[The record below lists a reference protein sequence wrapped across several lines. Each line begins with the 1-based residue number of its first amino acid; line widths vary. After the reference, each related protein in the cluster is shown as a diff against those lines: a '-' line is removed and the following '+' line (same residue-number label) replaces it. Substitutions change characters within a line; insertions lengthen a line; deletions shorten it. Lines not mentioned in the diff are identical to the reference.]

1 MTSDRRHGRSDTGR
15 STRDGSRTRAGAG
28 RSGGAGRN
36 RGGRNAEE
44 LTNRALD
51 KVVEKLDA
59 KAEKLDRVA
68 AKMTQKA
75 DKLDRVAKK
84 TAAKAEVLDRIGSG
98 LSTFDLWTRVE
109 PTPRRPRFTR
119 EDITE
124 AAVRIAD
131 AEGFDALSM
140 RKLATELD
148 AGTMTI
154 YHYVRTKDEL
164 LTLAVDAVM
173 AEVTLAPD
181 ESMPG
186 NWRDA
191 LTMLAERSRASLM
204 RHPWILD
211 LIDDPGIGPN
221 SVRHF
226 DETLEAVASLDL
238 DLPEKL
244 DITSLVDQYV
254 FGWCAF
260 EREAQNAAAADTGID
275 RGMLDYVA
283 RLVDTG
289 DYPQLAA
296 LRDEYGLDEAWGRIQ
311 AHHRDV
317 DRFRRNLDLVL
328 DGIEAHLERR
338 GVRIS

>member
-1 MTSDRRHGRSDTGR
+1 V
-15 STRDGSRTRAGAG
+15 
-28 RSGGAGRN
+28 SGGRN
-36 RGGRNAEE
+36 RGGRSAED

-68 AKMTQKA
+68 TKMTKKA
-75 DKLDRVAKK
+75 DQLDRVAKK
-84 TAAKAEVLDRIGSG
+84 TAAKAEVLDRIGEG
-98 LSTFDLWTRVE
+98 LGRFDLWTRVE

-119 EDITE
+119 DDITA

-148 AGTMTI
+148 AGTMTL

-173 AEVTLAPD
+173 SEVVLGPEDT
-181 ESMPG
+181 MPAH
-186 NWRDA
+186 WRDA
-191 LTMLAERSRASLM
+191 LVMLAERSRASII
-204 RHPWILD
+204 RHQWILD

-238 DLPEKL
+238 DLVEKL

-260 EREAQNAAAADTGID
+260 EREAQNAAEVYSGVD
-275 RGMLDYVA
+275 RAMLDYVE

-296 LRDEYGLDEAWGRIQ
+296 LRDEYGLDDAWGRIQ

-328 DGIEAHLERR
+328 DGIEANLERR
-338 GVRIS
+338 GVRVSSPRDRG